1 METWDRGIM
10 TRLEMRTLRGRSIYL
25 LFLVILLLLS
35 ITVLFPFLFAFTSG
49 LKTSLEI
56 FRSGLRIFPANPQ
69 WSTYSTVWTKFSF
82 LTYFKNSFIVVGGGL
97 ICQLTVT
104 TLAAYGL
111 ARLKPFGGRVI
122 LGGFM
127 ITLMIPS
134 IAYLIPLYTTL
145 VKLPILNISLLNSY
159 WGLWLPYSVNAFG
172 ILIMKTFFESIP
184 DDLYDAAKVDGA
196 SPLQIFIHITLPLAR
211 GIIIVMLIVGFI
223 GLWKDFLLPLLVL
236 PNADLQ
242 PITVRLW
249 YMLNANTTLTPV
261 PINEQMAG
269 SFVALLPPIIV
280 AITLQRHLQRG
291 LSIGAVKG

>member
-1 METWDRGIM
+1 METWDRGIL
-10 TRLEMRTLRGRSIYL
+10 TPLELRTLGGRSVYL
-25 LFLVILLLLS
+25 LFMGLLLLLA
-35 ITVLFPFLFAFTSG
+35 ITVLFPFFFAFTSG
-49 LKTSLEI
+49 LKTGLELYS
-56 FRSGLRIFPANPQ
+56 SGLQIFPANPQ
-69 WSTYSTVWTKFSF
+69 WSTYLSVWTKFNF

-104 TLAAYGL
+104 TLAAYSL
-111 ARLKPFGGRVI
+111 ARLKPFGGRLI

-196 SPLQIFIHITLPLAR
+196 SPLQIFLSVTLPLAR
-211 GIIIVMLIVGFI
+211 GIIIVLIIVGFI
-223 GLWKDFLLPLLVL
+223 GLWKDFVLPLLVL
-236 PNADLQ
+236 PNADMQ

-249 YMLNANTTLTPV
+249 YMLNATTTSAPGL
-261 PINEQMAG
+261 NEQMAG
-269 SFVALLPPIIV
+269 SFLALLPPILV
-280 AITLQRHLQRG
+280 AITLQRYLQRG
-291 LSIGAVKG
+291 LSVGGVKG

>member
-1 METWDRGIM
+1 METWDRGIL
-10 TRLEMRTLRGRSIYL
+10 TRLELRTAAGRSVYL
-25 LFLVILLLLS
+25 LFVGILLLLS
-35 ITVLFPFLFAFTSG
+35 ISVLFPFFFAFTSG
-49 LKTSLEI
+49 LKTSTEI
-56 FRSGLRIFPANPQ
+56 YNSGLQLFPANPQ
-69 WSTYSTVWTKFSF
+69 WLTYSSVWAKYSF

-97 ICQLTVT
+97 ICQLAVT
-104 TLAAYGL
+104 TLAAYSL
-111 ARLKPFGGRVI
+111 ARLKPFGGRLI

-127 ITLMIPS
+127 ITLMIPG

-145 VKLPILNISLLNSY
+145 VKVPILNVSLINSY

-196 SPLQIFIHITLPLAR
+196 SPLQIFVSITLPLAR
-211 GIIIVMLIVGFI
+211 GIIVVLIIVGFI
-223 GLWKDFLLPLLVL
+223 GLWKDFLLPYLVL

-249 YMLNANTTLTPV
+249 YMLNSSPSSAPGL
-261 PINEQMAG
+261 NEQMAG
-269 SFVALLPPIIV
+269 SFLALLPPIFV
-280 AITLQRHLQRG
+280 AITMQRYLQRG